1 MPGSA
6 SVSPTA
12 ASKIEAFGAA
22 AARSAK
28 LLRTAHKSLFAFD
41 SWHDIF
47 VDGVTYLPPMIRH
60 CRAGRNKRL
69 RGGRCWGATA
79 NGRGCAHDATG
90 EIAGTVDGGN
100 SRLHT
105 PYHRRRRRQQNRAAS
120 GGAAATGRGAGSGCP
135 AGTAAAGAATG
146 TARDA

>member
-12 ASKIEAFGAA
+12 DRLPARLT
-22 AARSAK
+22 ARSPK
-28 LLRTAHKSLFAFD
+28 RLRYDVHKSLFAFE
-41 SWHDIF
+41 SWHDIIG
-47 VDGVTYLPPMIRH
+47 DGVPYLPPVIRH
-60 CRAGRNKRL
+60 RRL
-69 RGGRCWGATA
+69 GVCGGRCLGATA

-105 PYHRRRRRQQNRAAS
+105 PY
-120 GGAAATGRGAGSGCP
+120 
-135 AGTAAAGAATG
+135 
-146 TARDA
+146 